1 MKSELSGLIIGAMG
15 GDPKPA
21 EEKEEKEADPKET
34 VAAEF
39 LLACDK
45 RDPAL
50 LVKAFEAL
58 FQMCELEPHEEGGT
72 KGDRRSF
79 ESPLPGGYIDE
90 SEL

>member
-1 MKSELSGLIIGAMG
+1 MADKELSGLIIGAMG
-15 GDPKPA
+15 GKP
-21 EEKEEKEADPKET
+21 EEKGEEEADPKET

-45 RDPAL
+45 RDPKL

-58 FQMCELEPHEEGGT
+58 FQMCELEPHEEN
-72 KGDRRSF
+72 KEGDRRAF

-90 SEL
+90 SDM